1 MSHVKLFERSRITFY
16 CSEGIKELARDQMAK
31 QEFVNSL
38 LVEFDDGL
46 YTYTSDLIGKPPLRC
61 KKTVNASLD
70 LQRCSHHIN
79 Y

>member
-1 MSHVKLFERSRITFY
+1 
-16 CSEGIKELARDQMAK
+16 MAK